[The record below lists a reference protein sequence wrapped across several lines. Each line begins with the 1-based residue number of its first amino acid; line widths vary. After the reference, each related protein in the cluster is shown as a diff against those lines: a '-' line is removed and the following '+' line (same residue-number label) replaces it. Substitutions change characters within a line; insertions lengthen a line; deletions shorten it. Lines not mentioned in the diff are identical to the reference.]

1 MMSNSIPIIKLYGAE
16 GCHKTKYYQLLL
28 DETELPYQFLDVE
41 DNKDHATEL
50 RGLYENEKLN
60 FPTITI
66 GSKKL
71 RNPYKEELHKWLNK
85 LIPERL
91 PIIHD
96 TDNRRFILDINGEL
110 AKVTY
115 QLRGDRMYLIH
126 SEVPFNMRG
135 QGIGKVLVE
144 KTFEK
149 LTEEKF
155 KAVAVC
161 SYVKVV
167 AKRSKKWITII
178 EQAN

>member
-1 MMSNSIPIIKLYGAE
+1 MTNEIPIIKLYGAE

-41 DNKDHATEL
+41 QNKDHATEL
-50 RGLYENEKLN
+50 RGLYENGKLN

-71 RNPYKEELHKWLNK
+71 RNPYKEDLYKWLNK

-91 PIIHD
+91 PLIHD
-96 TDNRRFILDINGEL
+96 KNNNRFILDINGEL
-110 AKVTY
+110 AKVEY
-115 QLRGDRMYLIH
+115 QLRDDKMYLIH
-126 SEVPFNMRG
+126 SEVPFNLRG

-149 LTEEKF
+149 LAEENF

-161 SYVKVV
+161 SYIKAI
-167 AKRSKKWITII
+167 AKRNKKWSSII
-178 EQAN
+178 KQTT

>member
-1 MMSNSIPIIKLYGAE
+1 MTNEIPIIKLYGAK
-16 GCHKTKYYQLLL
+16 GCHKTNYYRLLL
-28 DETELPYQFLDVE
+28 NATELPYQFLDVE
-41 DNKDHATEL
+41 NNEDLALAL

-71 RNPYKEELHKWLNK
+71 RNPYKEDLHKWLNK
-85 LIPERL
+85 LIPTRL
-91 PIIHD
+91 PLIHD
-96 TDNRRFILDINGEL
+96 KDNKRFILDINGEL
-110 AKVTY
+110 AKVEY
-115 QLRGDRMYLIH
+115 QLRDDKMYLLH
-126 SEVPFNMRG
+126 SEVPFNLRG

-149 LTEEKF
+149 STEENF

-161 SYVKVV
+161 SYIKAI
-167 AKRSKKWITII
+167 AKRSKKWNSII